1 MSLRRHKASRF
12 ARIRKHRICNVFKQ
26 CVCPALKFQG
36 KPLSRSSYISFT
48 CHMTICTCTT
58 ACSKQ
63 TSAALSAASKKT
75 TSRRCASS
83 AGYRWYT
90 YWHFKEPTV
99 SEKTTTTIKV
109 CYKGP
114 ASALIPALAA
124 YCTSC
129 KSSSTGRALAQHTWP
144 SSCRFR
150 PLVRSEIPKA
160 WQMHTSHGTSFTS
173 FTSP

>member
-114 ASALIPALAA
+114 ASALISGSGCILYFLQIFKYRACSCPTYLAIKLSISSLGEVRNSKSMANA
-124 YCTSC
+124 YIS
-129 KSSSTGRALAQHTWP
+129 RH
-144 SSCRFR
+144 
-150 PLVRSEIPKA
+150 
-160 WQMHTSHGTSFTS
+160 
-173 FTSP
+173 